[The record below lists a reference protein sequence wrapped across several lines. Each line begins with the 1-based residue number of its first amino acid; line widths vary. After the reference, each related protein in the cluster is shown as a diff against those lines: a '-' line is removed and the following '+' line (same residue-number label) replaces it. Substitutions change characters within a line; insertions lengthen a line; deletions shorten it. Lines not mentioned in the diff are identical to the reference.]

1 MSADE
6 KAEWL
11 AGMRGAFNAADRN
24 RITEAMVYL
33 KGLYEQYGRQVA
45 YTPVNITHKDGTTDT
60 TWRMD
65 DIPTD
70 EQLTLI
76 VKNLL
81 AFWKGVESASGEV
94 VEVWAGTRFGY
105 VELAASVRTGDYT
118 TLTVAHGIREII
130 VTAQSDQLGSVT
142 VTGTGWTVVPSDTAI
157 TARYTVPQ
165 GAYQDLQDALDA
177 LVFLCSA
184 ADYADVSVSVSAVMR
199 SGATA
204 QIGSGTIHWS
214 AIINWDAFEAYAYT
228 WQAVED
234 ARMTWAD
241 LESLPIPTGGDAG

>member
-1 MSADE
+1 MSILESLITNRTAADVARWRALRDKGFDAMSADE

-33 KGLYEQYGRQVA
+33 KGLYEQYGRQVT

-130 VTAQSDQLGSVT
+130 VTAQSDQLGSIT

-157 TARYTVPQ
+157 TARYTVPP
-165 GAYQDLQDALDA
+165 GGLSGSAGCLGRTGVPLLCRRLRRCFRVRLCGYAEWGHSADRLRYNP
-177 LVFLCSA
+177 LVRDHQLGR
-184 ADYADVSVSVSAVMR
+184 V
-199 SGATA
+199 
-204 QIGSGTIHWS
+204 
-214 AIINWDAFEAYAYT
+214 
-228 WQAVED
+228 
-234 ARMTWAD
+234 
-241 LESLPIPTGGDAG
+241 

>member
-1 MSADE
+1 M
-6 KAEWL
+6 
-11 AGMRGAFNAADRN
+11 
-24 RITEAMVYL
+24 
-33 KGLYEQYGRQVA
+33 
-45 YTPVNITHKDGTTDT
+45 
-60 TWRMD
+60 
-65 DIPTD
+65 
-70 EQLTLI
+70 
-76 VKNLL
+76 
-81 AFWKGVESASGEV
+81 
-94 VEVWAGTRFGY
+94 
-105 VELAASVRTGDYT
+105 
-118 TLTVAHGIREII
+118 AHGIREII
-130 VTAQSDQLGSVT
+130 VTAQSDQLGSIT

-204 QIGSGTIHWS
+204 RIGSGTIHWS

-234 ARMTWAD
+234 AQMTWAD
-241 LESLPIPTGGDAG
+241 LEGLPIPTGGDAG

>member
-1 MSADE
+1 M
-6 KAEWL
+6 
-11 AGMRGAFNAADRN
+11 
-24 RITEAMVYL
+24 
-33 KGLYEQYGRQVA
+33 
-45 YTPVNITHKDGTTDT
+45 
-60 TWRMD
+60 
-65 DIPTD
+65 
-70 EQLTLI
+70 
-76 VKNLL
+76 
-81 AFWKGVESASGEV
+81 
-94 VEVWAGTRFGY
+94 
-105 VELAASVRTGDYT
+105 ELAASVRTGDYT

-130 VTAQSDQLGSVT
+130 VTAQSDQLGSIT

-184 ADYADVSVSVSAVMR
+184 ADYADGTVSVSAVMR

-204 QIGSGTIHWS
+204 QIGSVTIHWS

-234 ARMTWAD
+234 AQMTWAD
-241 LESLPIPTGGDAG
+241 LEGLPIPTGGDAG

>member
-1 MSADE
+1 MSILESLITNRTAADVARWRALRDKGFDAMSADE

-33 KGLYEQYGRQVA
+33 KGLYEQYGRQVT

-118 TLTVAHGIREII
+118 TLTAAHGIREII
-130 VTAQSDQLGSVT
+130 VTAQSDQLGSHRHRL
-142 VTGTGWTVVPSDTAI
+142 GSDTV
-157 TARYTVPQ
+157 RHSNY
-165 GAYQDLQDALDA
+165 
-177 LVFLCSA
+177 
-184 ADYADVSVSVSAVMR
+184 SAVYGAAGSL
-199 SGATA
+199 SGYPGRFRRLGVPLLRGRLCGRFCDRFRTYAERDRDTDR
-204 QIGSGTIHWS
+204 QRHGSLVRDHQLGR
-214 AIINWDAFEAYAYT
+214 
-228 WQAVED
+228 V
-234 ARMTWAD
+234 
-241 LESLPIPTGGDAG
+241 

>member
-1 MSADE
+1 MSILESLITNRTAADVARWRALRDKGFDAMSADE

-24 RITEAMVYL
+24 RITKAMVYL
-33 KGLYEQYGRQVA
+33 KGLYEQYGRQVT

-130 VTAQSDQLGSVT
+130 VTAQSDQLGSIT
-142 VTGTGWTVVPSDTAI
+142 VTGTV
-157 TARYTVPQ
+157 Y
-165 GAYQDLQDALDA
+165 
-177 LVFLCSA
+177 
-184 ADYADVSVSVSAVMR
+184 
-199 SGATA
+199 GATGGLS
-204 QIGSGTIHWS
+204 GSAGCLGRAGVPLLCRRLRRCFRVRLRGYAEWGHS
-214 AIINWDAFEAYAYT
+214 ADRFRYDPLVRDH
-228 WQAVED
+228 QLGRV
-234 ARMTWAD
+234 
-241 LESLPIPTGGDAG
+241 

>member
-1 MSADE
+1 MSILESLITNRTAADVARWRALRDKGFDAMSADE

-24 RITEAMVYL
+24 RITKAMVYL
-33 KGLYEQYGRQVA
+33 KGLYEQYGRQVT

-130 VTAQSDQLGSVT
+130 VTAQSDQLGSIT
-142 VTGTGWTVVPSDTAI
+142 VTGTG
-157 TARYTVPQ
+157 
-165 GAYQDLQDALDA
+165 
-177 LVFLCSA
+177 
-184 ADYADVSVSVSAVMR
+184 
-199 SGATA
+199 
-204 QIGSGTIHWS
+204 
-214 AIINWDAFEAYAYT
+214 
-228 WQAVED
+228 
-234 ARMTWAD
+234 
-241 LESLPIPTGGDAG
+241 